1 LIFTLKQHIL
11 NRYKDLKVWQKAIE
25 LSIDIYQIT
34 EKFPKDE
41 RFGLVSQMN
50 RSSVSIPSNIAEGAG
65 RNGQKDFNNF
75 LGIALGSCF
84 ELDTQLVISN
94 KLNYLSD
101 QEFEESELKLEHIQ
115 NMIVKLKKSLNI
127 Q

>member
-1 LIFTLKQHIL
+1 M

>member
-1 LIFTLKQHIL
+1 M
-11 NRYKDLKVWQKAIE
+11 NRYKDLKVWQKAIQ
-25 LSIDIYQIT
+25 LSVDIYQIT
-34 EKFPKDE
+34 GRFPKEE

-50 RSSVSIPSNIAEGAG
+50 RASVSIPSNIAEGAG
-65 RNGQKDFNNF
+65 RNGPKDFNNF

-101 QEFEESELKLEHIQ
+101 QEFEKFELELEHIQ